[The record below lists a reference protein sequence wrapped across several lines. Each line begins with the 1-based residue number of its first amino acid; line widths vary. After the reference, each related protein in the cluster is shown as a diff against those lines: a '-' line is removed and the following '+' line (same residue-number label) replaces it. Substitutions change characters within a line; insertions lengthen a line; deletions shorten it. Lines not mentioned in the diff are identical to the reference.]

1 MLSIPLSPL
10 ELVFLVAVALLICIL
25 STSMAMESTAL
36 FVPAF
41 VMFFP
46 VVLPQFPSIS
56 FNEAVGLTLI
66 IMFFGQTSANIGYWV
81 RGQIDFSLAAGTLI
95 WTIPLAVAGRLLSY
109 FVPDTLLLLIFSGL
123 LVGLAAV
130 ISRHAIRGDD
140 QMQPKSEGTEDR
152 SRSGNRLQIRD
163 RLAMSLG
170 GGVTGLVGLGM
181 GEVSNTVLTSKG
193 GMDVHRSIGTSTLI
207 LYLTV
212 LSAAVTNLTVVRYGG
227 AMGVEPSLPWII
239 AVVIAPVV
247 FLGGQIGPY
256 VNSILPERTVVR
268 ILVVL
273 YIAVAI
279 VTVIRALG

>member
-1 MLSIPLSPL
+1 MLFIPLSPL

-46 VVLPQFPSIS
+46 VVLPQFPAIS
-56 FNEAVGLTLI
+56 FNEAIGLTLT
-66 IMFFGQTSANIGYWV
+66 IMFFGQTSANVGYWV
-81 RGQIDFSLAAGTLI
+81 RGQIDVSLAIQALV
-95 WTIPLAVAGRLLSY
+95 WTIPLAIAGRLLSY
-109 FVPDTLLLLIFSGL
+109 FVPETLLLLIFSGL

-130 ISRHAIRGDD
+130 ISRHAIQQDD
-140 QMQPKSEGTEDR
+140 RISAESEGTEDR
-152 SRSGNRLQIRD
+152 GRPENRLRIRD
-163 RLAMSLG
+163 RLSMSLG

-181 GEVSNTVLTSKG
+181 GEVSNTILTSG
-193 GMDVHRSIGTSTLI
+193 NGMGVHRSIGTSTLI

-212 LSAAVTNLTVVRYGG
+212 LSAAITNLVVVQYGG
-227 AMGVEPSLPWII
+227 AMGVEPSIPWVI
-239 AVVIAPVV
+239 AVIIAPVV
-247 FLGGQIGPY
+247 VVGGQIGPY
-256 VNSILPERTVVR
+256 VNSILPERIVVR

-273 YIAVAI
+273 YIAVAT